1 MNANKNTPFHYFCQH
16 WISPDV
22 LRIFR
27 LFIRKGANVNAVN
40 SNGETPLFKA
50 IFNQHLRFIL
60 IQALIDNNA
69 NVDIVNRRGEGVLH
83 YAVR

>member
-16 WISPDV
+16 WSSPDF
-22 LRIFR
+22 LRNFK

-50 IFNQHLRFIL
+50 IFNQHLRILL
-60 IQALIDNNA
+60 IQALIDHNA
-69 NVDIVNRRGEGVLH
+69 NVDIVNERGEGVLH